1 MTWTEQQAVNIR
13 LGNPATVVLTVNGH
27 RQPIKSV
34 VPVTLSFSPGTSSVQ
49 PGSTPSG

>member
-1 MTWTEQQAVNIR
+1 
-13 LGNPATVVLTVNGH
+13 VNGH

-49 PGSTPSG
+49 PDSTPSV